1 MINMNIQDMVRFY
14 ACWRVGQHAPHPFA
28 HRRSRRLRVGLAAV
42 PCWRQTQSV
51 SGGLHLKQKPGL
63 HRLRPGVRRSL
74 IGFPTLAV
82 VPHRQC
88 IPGKLPSPLARSTGS
103 MDLSPTPC
111 VGPTPITL

>member
-1 MINMNIQDMVRFY
+1 MVRFY
-14 ACWRVGQHAPHPFA
+14 ACRRVKQHAPHPFA

-51 SGGLHLKQKPGL
+51 SGGPLRPGL
-63 HRLRPGVRRSL
+63 HRLQTGVRPSL
-74 IGFPTLAV
+74 IGFPTLAF

-103 MDLSPTPC
+103 SDLSPTPC
-111 VGPTPITL
+111 VGLTPITLKRLD